1 MPTIFLGEVICLVL
15 VRGILGVEGL
25 DRRLLVVGCW
35 LLVKNGHSK
44 GKGEIRR
51 FWLRQNDDSYGA
63 SPE

>member
-35 LLVKNGHSK
+35 LLVV
-44 GKGEIRR
+44 GEERTQQGQGRNTEI
-51 FWLRQNDDSYGA
+51 LA
-63 SPE
+63 SSE